1 MRTAEER
8 RTYMREYMQ
17 KARAAD
23 PQKYRDQ
30 ANARRQKNLETKRAK
45 ERAYEASAKEARKA
59 QPSRSVEARREV
71 NRRWVDKN
79 RHRLRGYHVKHRY
92 GLTREQLDAMVA
104 AQGGKCAIC
113 LATPQKGAY
122 AVDHCH
128 ETGAVRGLLCRKCNT
143 GIAMFSDKPSLLAA
157 AIDYLRRAAAERV
170 A

>member
-1 MRTAEER
+1 
-8 RTYMREYMQ
+8 MREYMQ

-30 ANARRQKNLETKRAK
+30 ANARRQKNLDAKRAK
-45 ERAYEASAKEARKA
+45 ERAYEASAKETRKA
-59 QPSRSVEARREV
+59 QPSRSAEARRDAC
-71 NRRWVDKN
+71 RRWVNKN

-92 GLTREQLDAMVA
+92 GLTKEQLDAMVE
-104 AQGGKCAIC
+104 AQSGKCAIC
-113 LATPQKGAY
+113 LVTPPKGAY

-143 GIAMFSDKPSLLAA
+143 GIAMFSDRPELLSA
-157 AIDYLRRAAAERV
+157 AIRYLQQTKAERV